1 MQKMKESDL
10 QEIIM
15 NVSRPQIK
23 KHNLQSVMVSSLP
36 LQAAWLAAAQIAKLR
51 GYKLSAKLV
60 ECSVLNN
67 NYSETNGMF
76 AKAIKK
82 TRLWKTMKNR
92 NNGSV
97 AFTKAINAD
106 LFYSLHRCNYHTQSK
121 KIIVTDLYDFKLENG
136 SVINKTFNDRWTNYI
151 DLSEKN
157 FFMFGWNSKEGA
169 RWWLDM
175 LTQNNIITVRKRKL
189 VRKFQTAG
197 LLDKMAEV
205 GISWEEI
212 DAAMSNEEF

>member
-1 MQKMKESDL
+1 MKKFLSTILVLVLFMSIYIIPVNAKGEIYVQKDISYIQSKSQLISLYDSMQKMKESDL

-23 KHNLQSVMVSSLP
+23 KHNLKSVMVSSLP

-121 KIIVTDLYDFKLENG
+121 KIIVTDLYDFKLENSYKCLFSSLVNNWAYLNQNL
-136 SVINKTFNDRWTNYI
+136 SVLHKIKVKI
-151 DLSEKN
+151 
-157 FFMFGWNSKEGA
+157 A
-169 RWWLDM
+169 
-175 LTQNNIITVRKRKL
+175 
-189 VRKFQTAG
+189 
-197 LLDKMAEV
+197 
-205 GISWEEI
+205 ISR
-212 DAAMSNEEF
+212 